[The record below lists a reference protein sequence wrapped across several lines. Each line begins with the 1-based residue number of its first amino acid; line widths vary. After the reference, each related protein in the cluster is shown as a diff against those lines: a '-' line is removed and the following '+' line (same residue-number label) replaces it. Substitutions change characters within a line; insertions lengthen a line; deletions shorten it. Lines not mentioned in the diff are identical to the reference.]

1 MLQIS
6 AQLKAAPDLASRAR
20 IVADY
25 VTSRSSEFDR
35 DDVEQASKRL
45 TRRLLMGDA
54 YRLSPSEPFDLGV
67 TLIKAREN
75 EMFAEQ
81 RDDYELS
88 EVRMRGVWLL

>member
-1 MLQIS
+1 
-6 AQLKAAPDLASRAR
+6 
-20 IVADY
+20 
-25 VTSRSSEFDR
+25 
-35 DDVEQASKRL
+35 
-45 TRRLLMGDA
+45 MGDA

-88 EVRMRGVWLL
+88 EVRMRGVCLL